1 MHHARMSAV
10 TSPRDRSRSNHKRR
24 RAWFVLLT
32 ALAAA
37 AIASCQVSVGDQSCT
52 EESNPNDKEDTCPY
66 GPPGG
71 PKVQETGCPNI
82 PPEPDPANCTVT
94 WPQVYEI
101 LRGPSAGCTI
111 NGCHGE
117 APGARGI
124 FLSPTDS
131 NAFYDELKGYVGSQG
146 YPYIN
151 EEQPDRSWILCNLT
165 GLPGGG
171 APMPPP
177 SGLGDADFAI
187 IQQWAMCGLKRTG
200 GVDGGL

>member
-1 MHHARMSAV
+1 MPTMSL
-10 TSPRDRSRSNHKRR
+10 KKGRR
-24 RAWFVLLT
+24 GRLLLLPT
-32 ALAAA
+32 LVLAA
-37 AIASCQVSVGDQSCT
+37 IVGCEIDVGDQHCT
-52 EESNPNDKEDTCPY
+52 ETSNPNDTEDSCPY

-71 PKVQETGCPNI
+71 PKVQESGCPNI
-82 PPEPDPANCTVT
+82 VPEPDPANCTVT
-94 WPQVYEI
+94 WNDVYAI
-101 LRGPSAGCTI
+101 LTGPNANCTL

-131 NAFYDELKGYVGSQG
+131 DAFYDELKGYVGSQG

-151 EEQPDRSWILCNLT
+151 EEQPERSWILCNLS

-177 SGLGDADFAI
+177 SGLGEADFAI
-187 IQQWAMCGLKRTG
+187 ITQWAACGLKRTG
-200 GVDGGL
+200 ASANDGGL